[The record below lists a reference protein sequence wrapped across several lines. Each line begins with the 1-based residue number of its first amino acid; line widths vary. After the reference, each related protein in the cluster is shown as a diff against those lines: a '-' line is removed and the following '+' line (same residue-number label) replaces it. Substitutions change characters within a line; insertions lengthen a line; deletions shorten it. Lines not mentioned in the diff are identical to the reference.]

1 MTELVPPAFW
11 AWAIP
16 SVREQYPKTLFLA
29 EIYQPHRY
37 GEYLHAGFD
46 YLYDKVGVYDFLIA
60 LGKGARDAAD
70 FTGVRDAVG
79 SEQPAMCYFTENHDE
94 QRLASD
100 FVFASPRQGFL
111 ATAVAA
117 LSGGNPLLLYFGQ
130 ELGEQGMD
138 SEGFSGRDGRT
149 TIFDYWSLDK
159 LQRLQAGNYTPTQL
173 TDEEAS
179 LLSDYQR
186 LASCYTDPII
196 SRGSYYGLRAEGAGR
211 ERVLAFAR
219 ASKEGLYLVLA
230 NFSSEQAGTTL
241 PLPAE
246 FFAATGIAEGTAF
259 RVADQLTDAV
269 DFLCLT
275 TLAPLRLSLA
285 PHGLQILRLTAV

>member
-1 MTELVPPAFW
+1 
-11 AWAIP
+11 
-16 SVREQYPKTLFLA
+16 
-29 EIYQPHRY
+29 
-37 GEYLHAGFD
+37 
-46 YLYDKVGVYDFLIA
+46 
-60 LGKGARDAAD
+60 
-70 FTGVRDAVG
+70 
-79 SEQPAMCYFTENHDE
+79 MCYFTENHDE

-159 LQRLQAGNYTPTQL
+159 LQRLQAGNYTSAQL

-196 SRGSYYGLRAEGAGR
+196 SRGSYYGLRAEGSGR

-219 ASKEGLYLVLA
+219 ASEEGLYLVLA
-230 NFSSEQAGTTL
+230 NFSSEQADIAL

-246 FFAATGIAEGTAF
+246 FFAATGITEGTAF
-259 RVADQLTDAV
+259 RAADQLTDAV

-285 PHGLQILRLTAV
+285 PQGLQILRLTAV

>member
-1 MTELVPPAFW
+1 
-11 AWAIP
+11 
-16 SVREQYPKTLFLA
+16 
-29 EIYQPHRY
+29 
-37 GEYLHAGFD
+37 
-46 YLYDKVGVYDFLIA
+46 
-60 LGKGARDAAD
+60 
-70 FTGVRDAVG
+70 
-79 SEQPAMCYFTENHDE
+79 MCYFTENHDE

-159 LQRLQAGNYTPTQL
+159 LQRLQAGGYTPAQL
-173 TDEEAS
+173 TDEEAR
-179 LLSDYQR
+179 LLSDYRR

-196 SRGSYYGLRAEGAGR
+196 SRGSYYGLRAEGSGR
-211 ERVLAFAR
+211 ERILAFAR
-219 ASKEGLYLVLA
+219 ASEEGLYLVLA
-230 NFSSEQAGTTL
+230 NFSSEQADIAL

-259 RVADQLTDAV
+259 RAADQLTDAV

-285 PHGLQILRLTAV
+285 PQGLQILRLTAV